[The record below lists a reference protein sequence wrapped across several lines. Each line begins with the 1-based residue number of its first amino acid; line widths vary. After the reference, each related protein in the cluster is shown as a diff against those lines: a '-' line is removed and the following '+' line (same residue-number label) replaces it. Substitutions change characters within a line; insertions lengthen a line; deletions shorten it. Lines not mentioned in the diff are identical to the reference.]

1 MKNLHSTMIQL
12 MLCKVYSMCM
22 TKVVQR
28 FLYLVLL
35 LLPNCVYASSAE
47 ECVILL
53 HGMVRT
59 SASMGRMEHALKEA
73 GYNVANVNYPSRDLN
88 IQELAPIA
96 IEQGLAG
103 CPDNNDIH
111 FVTHSLGGILL
122 RYYLAHHTM
131 PQLGRVV
138 MLAPPNKGSQVVDRL
153 KDMPLYKAVNGPAG
167 LQLGTDGNSIPA
179 ALGPVDFE
187 TGVIAGTKTVNPILS
202 RFLPNPD
209 DGKVSVDNTKVDG
222 MSDFITVPHSH
233 PFIMRAPI
241 VIEQTITFIQTGR
254 FSQSP

>member
-1 MKNLHSTMIQL
+1 MHDESCT
-12 MLCKVYSMCM
+12 V
-22 TKVVQR
+22 
-28 FLYLVLL
+28 LYLVLL

-153 KDMPLYKAVNGPAG
+153 KDIGTRLSMARRAYSWVPMETVSRQLWDLLILKQAL
-167 LQLGTDGNSIPA
+167 LQEQKRSIRYCP
-179 ALGPVDFE
+179 GFY
-187 TGVIAGTKTVNPILS
+187 PILTMV
-202 RFLPNPD
+202 RCP
-209 DGKVSVDNTKVDG
+209 
-222 MSDFITVPHSH
+222 
-233 PFIMRAPI
+233 
-241 VIEQTITFIQTGR
+241 
-254 FSQSP
+254 